1 MRKPLTGVFL
11 TVLVSMLLV
20 AGTATA
26 QSASEVPVPDVQAPM
41 MVPYHPLPD
50 LPDTYGTTTV
60 SYYMIPGSSF
70 FPWSNTG
77 YTSDN
82 FGRGPRYT
90 TSGGVDMNAPIHL
103 PGGAKVIYMELDAI
117 DNSNTGRVYA
127 SLTTCPWTGSGC
139 TYHPVSAAQC
149 QAGFICTSV
158 AFASPN
164 ITLVSVDLTAD
175 NLIVDNFNNQFTA
188 LAEPT
193 LQNGLEKVAGVII
206 GYVLQVSPA
215 PGSNSFT
222 DVPTS
227 YWAFQYIE
235 ALKASGITQGC
246 TPSTFCPED
255 PVTRAQ
261 MATFLAKALGLQWH

>member
-11 TVLVSMLLV
+11 AVLIAMFLF
-20 AGTATA
+20 AGSAMA
-26 QSASEVPVPDVQAPM
+26 QRASEVPVPDAQAPLIA
-41 MVPYHPLPD
+41 PNHPLPD
-50 LPDTYGTTTV
+50 LIDTYGTTAI

-77 YTSDN
+77 YDTDN
-82 FGRGPRYT
+82 FGRGPRWT
-90 TSGGVDMNAPIHL
+90 TSGGVDMTAPIHL
-103 PGGAKVIYMELDAI
+103 PAGAKVIYMELDYY
-117 DNSNTGRVYA
+117 DNSASGRVFA
-127 SLTTCPWTGSGC
+127 SLTTCPWTGVSC
-139 TYHPVSAAQC
+139 TYHPTTNAAC
-149 QAGFICTSV
+149 QAGFICSTL

-164 ITLVSVDLTAD
+164 IGLVSIDLSGD
-175 NLIVDNFNNQFTA
+175 NLVVDNFNNQFIA
-188 LAEPT
+188 LVEPT
-193 LQNGLEKVAGVII
+193 LQDGTEKVAGVII

-222 DVPTS
+222 DVPTN

-246 TPSTFCPED
+246 TPSTFCPDD

-261 MATFLAKALGLQWH
+261 MAVFLAKALGLQWH